1 MNVLVIFAHPKPK
14 GSFNH
19 AVLKEFTQGLED
31 GGHTYEIVDLYRIGF
46 DPVFRVQDYVFFAD
60 ESIPEEVLE
69 AMGWKEAVLEASS
82 AGPLGFI
89 KKPMAERWLR
99 GKTLQ
104 EIVREIGK
112 NKPKDILEQQ
122 EKVAWADGIVFIA
135 PVIWMHYP
143 AIMKGWI
150 ERVFSYGFAYSLMPE
165 GWKGSSDGRVPLL
178 KLKKALSMNSTFF
191 TEEDYQ
197 SKGFQDAM
205 GKIIDD
211 WSLRYPGIPEV
222 EHIYFY
228 AVAAVSEEK
237 RKEYLEETYRLGK
250 EF

>member
-1 MNVLVIFAHPKPK
+1 MDEFLHNQNFSDLFLTYATEDAALHSLLPTSMMEALIDYQNRSQKEIYL
-14 GSFNH
+14 SF
-19 AVLKEFTQGLED
+19 
-31 GGHTYEIVDLYRIGF
+31 
-46 DPVFRVQDYVFFAD
+46 
-60 ESIPEEVLE
+60 
-69 AMGWKEAVLEASS
+69 
-82 AGPLGFI
+82 
-89 KKPMAERWLR
+89 
-99 GKTLQ
+99 
-104 EIVREIGK
+104 IGK
-112 NKPKDILEQQ
+112 DIFVAVTEPKDILEQQ
-122 EKVAWADGIVFIA
+122 EKVARADGIVFIA

-150 ERVFSYGFAYSLMPE
+150 ERVFSYGFAYALAPE
-165 GWKGSSDGRVPLL
+165 GWQGSSKGRIPLL

-197 SKGFQDAM
+197 SKRFQDAM

-222 EHIYFY
+222 EHVYFY